1 MSTVQSA
8 TGPSADVL
16 AAMNPGKKEA
26 KSTAAAAEDKFLTL
40 LVTQMRNQDP
50 LNPLDNAQVTSQL
63 AQLSTVTGIDKVN
76 ATLEA
81 LQGSM
86 QSNQSLQAASMIG
99 RGVLAP
105 GSTLHLSEGKAF
117 LGVELAESADSV
129 QVTIRD
135 SSGNP
140 VRSIDLGGNDAGM
153 LPLQWDGK
161 TDSGADAA
169 SGKYT
174 FDITARRAGKAV
186 EATALAF
193 GDVASVAS
201 GAQGVKLNVLGIGEV
216 KLADIRQIL

>member
-1 MSTVQSA
+1 M
-8 TGPSADVL
+8 
-16 AAMNPGKKEA
+16 
-26 KSTAAAAEDKFLTL
+26 
-40 LVTQMRNQDP
+40 
-50 LNPLDNAQVTSQL
+50 
-63 AQLSTVTGIDKVN
+63 
-76 ATLEA
+76 
-81 LQGSM
+81 
-86 QSNQSLQAASMIG
+86 
-99 RGVLAP
+99 
-105 GSTLHLSEGKAF
+105 
-117 LGVELAESADSV
+117 
-129 QVTIRD
+129 
-135 SSGNP
+135 
-140 VRSIDLGGNDAGM
+140 AGM